1 MYEDWVVMKKE
12 EDYNALRI
20 KSDEIYN
27 MLNLDQYTDD
37 LESEIISKNN
47 FFYIILKIYSSII
60 NNTSLSFSSQEVNFI
75 LDFEI
80 YKNIPRIIEALQK
93 FNKK

>member
-1 MYEDWVVMKKE
+1 MKKE